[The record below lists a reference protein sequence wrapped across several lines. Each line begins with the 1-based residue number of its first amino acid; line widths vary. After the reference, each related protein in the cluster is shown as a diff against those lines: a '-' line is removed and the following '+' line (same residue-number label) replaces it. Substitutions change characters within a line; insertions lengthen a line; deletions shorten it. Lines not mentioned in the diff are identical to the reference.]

1 MWVTTSN
8 YFMLV
13 HWSFLILMLY
23 LLTALPQPENVFK
36 IQDHEILTLSGK
48 IIFIEKTREDLIL
61 AELVALV
68 GSRQSPVL

>member
-1 MWVTTSN
+1 
-8 YFMLV
+8 
-13 HWSFLILMLY
+13 MLY

-61 AELVALV
+61 AEAELVALD